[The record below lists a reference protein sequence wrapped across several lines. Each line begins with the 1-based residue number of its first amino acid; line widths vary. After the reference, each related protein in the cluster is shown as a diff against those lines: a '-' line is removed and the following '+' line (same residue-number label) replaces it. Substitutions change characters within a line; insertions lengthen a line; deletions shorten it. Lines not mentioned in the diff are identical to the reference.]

1 VSHSVLF
8 AEDSNSFSSMP
19 SVSMLV
25 IAILLLGFIPGVGVG
40 IFYANSLALGL
51 IAYCVIFLFYWVR
64 FLPSLQFLPRS
75 ICISISVVILY
86 SVIQV
91 IYLKAGSVKSLLSV
105 PVIMFIA
112 TSACISAI
120 AFNKMKDDD
129 LSQAILVVFKILT
142 LVALLNIIYAINFLN
157 YTHNQPMVP
166 FTEASHFAHYFG
178 PIAIM
183 TFLVQKTLTKRILVG
198 GVVLGIALAIPS
210 LTLMVYAVLIFI
222 LAIKL
227 RLTYL
232 LFSGLSIL
240 LILYTALTTPYF
252 LDRIII
258 SDTNENISAL
268 VYLQGVYDAYYSLE
282 ASNYLGLGFQLLGT
296 QPPSELSLTIERY
309 AGTELNRE
317 DGSFLAAKILAEFGI
332 LGAIFIIYY
341 LKISFQ
347 AVIFLRKQILLINHR
362 RNLKHQLVAAII
374 FAFSVELFVRGTGYF
389 SPGVFLFIFALFYY
403 KKYIRSSFSKQNI
416 YNDKKELYR

>member
-1 VSHSVLF
+1 MSHPSLFVEDLNSIRWTPSVLT
-8 AEDSNSFSSMP
+8 
-19 SVSMLV
+19 LV
-25 IAILLLGFIPGVGVG
+25 IAMLSLPFIPGAVVG
-40 IFYANSLALGL
+40 IFYAQSLSLGL
-51 IAYCVIFLFYWVR
+51 FTYCVIYFLCLIR
-64 FLPSLQFLPRS
+64 FLPSLQFVPRS
-75 ICISISVVILY
+75 ICVSVFVLILY
-86 SVIQV
+86 SVIQLV
-91 IYLKAGSVKSLLSV
+91 YFQEIAVKSLVSAPILIFICITSCLSAV
-105 PVIMFIA
+105 
-112 TSACISAI
+112 
-120 AFNKMKDDD
+120 AFSKMGSDG
-129 LSQAILVVFKILT
+129 LSKAILVVFKTLT
-142 LVALLNIIYAINFLN
+142 LVAILNIIFQINFLN
-157 YTHNQPMVP
+157 YVHSTSLFP
-166 FTEASHFAHYFG
+166 FTEPSQFAQFFG

-183 TFLVQKTLTKRILVG
+183 TFLIQKTLTKRILVG
-198 GVVLGIALAIPS
+198 GVVLGSALAIPS
-210 LTLMVYAVLIFI
+210 LTLLVYAVLIFI

-232 LFSGLSIL
+232 LFSGFSIL

-252 LDRIII
+252 LDRLII
-258 SDTNENISAL
+258 SDTNDNISAL

-282 ASNYLGLGFQLLGT
+282 ASNYLGMGFQLLGT

-317 DGSFLAAKILAEFGI
+317 DGGFLAAKILAEFGI

-347 AVIFLRKQILLINHR
+347 AVIFLRKQIFLINHR

-403 KKYIRSSFSKQNI
+403 KKYMRSSFQTPQI
-416 YNDKKELYR
+416 CNDI

>member
-1 VSHSVLF
+1 MSHSVLF
-8 AEDSNSFSSMP
+8 AKDSNSFRSMP

-25 IAILLLGFIPGVGVG
+25 IAILLLGFIPGAGVG

-51 IAYCVIFLFYWVR
+51 VAYCVIFLFHWVR

-75 ICISISVVILY
+75 LFISAFVVMLY
-86 SVIQV
+86 SFIQV
-91 IYLKAGSVKSLLSV
+91 IYLNVDSVKSVLSA
-105 PVIMFIA
+105 PAIFFIA

-120 AFNKMKDDD
+120 SFNKMKDED
-129 LSQAILVVFKILT
+129 LSKAILIVFKIMT
-142 LVALLNIIYAINFLN
+142 LVGLLNIIYAINFLN
-157 YTHNQPMVP
+157 YTHYGSVVP
-166 FTEASHFAHYFG
+166 FTEASHFAQYFG

-183 TFLVQKTLTKRILVG
+183 TFLVQRTLTKRILVG
-198 GVVLGIALAIPS
+198 GVVLGIAIATPS
-210 LTLMVYAVLIFI
+210 LTLLVYAFLIFI

-232 LFSGLSIL
+232 LFSGFSIL
-240 LILYTALTTPYF
+240 LIAYMALITPYF
-252 LDRIII
+252 LDRLAI
-258 SDTNENISAL
+258 SDTSNNLSAL
-268 VYLQGVYDAYYSLE
+268 VYLQGLYDAYYSLE
-282 ASNYLGLGFQLLGT
+282 ATNYLGLGFQLLGT
-296 QPPSELSLTIERY
+296 QPPSELSLTIQTI

-332 LGAIFIIYY
+332 LGVIFIIYY

-347 AVIFLRKQILLINHR
+347 AVIFLRKQIFLINDR
-362 RNLKHQLVAAII
+362 RDLKHQLVAAII

-403 KKYIRSSFSKQNI
+403 KKYMRSSFQTPQI
-416 YNDKKELYR
+416 CNDI